1 MTHRILMDRP
11 TVITLVTVTEGLKV
25 VLEDQ

>member
-1 MTHRILMDRP
+1 MTHQILMDRP
-11 TVITLVTVTEGLKV
+11 TVMPLITVTEGLKV